1 MKIEIKLYYVYWAV
15 LGCGL
20 SPVGFRRPRPA
31 PASPFVSHGLPMFS
45 WRVKVGALKNRVRH
59 GEVDQPCSQI

>member
-20 SPVGFRRPRPA
+20 SPVGFRPPRA
-31 PASPFVSHGLPMFS
+31 GPFASHGLPMIP
-45 WRVKVGALKNRVRH
+45 WRVMVRALKNRVRH